1 VTQDTG
7 PAPAP
12 SSGPPAR
19 RGSGWRARAQ
29 AIPRW
34 LATGRRASVTGAC
47 AAALLLIV
55 LWSGTG
61 YVYQSLAPAALAPPA
76 AAATDPAELKRQI
89 QRAETRRRQLQ
100 AKLARLAPRG
110 TYVVIDQTHNRLTLR
125 KDDEVLLQAV
135 CSAGSGMVLKE
146 GAAGKGRTWVFDT
159 PRGKFQVLSKIENPV
174 WRKPDWA
181 FVEEGQPI
189 PTNAAERFEY
199 GTLGEYALYF
209 GNGYMIH
216 GTLYERLLGRS
227 VTHGCIRLGREDLR
241 KVWAMVPVGTPI
253 FVY

>member
-1 VTQDTG
+1 MTQET
-7 PAPAP
+7 APAP
-12 SSGPPAR
+12 VPSPEPPPEQAAPAAY
-19 RGSGWRARAQ
+19 GRARQIA
-29 AIPRW
+29 RW
-34 LATGRRASVTGAC
+34 LLTGRRAYGTVATVVVLL
-47 AAALLLIV
+47 ALLF
-55 LWSGTG
+55 WSGTG
-61 YVYQSLAPAALAPPA
+61 YVYEPLTPPAPPA
-76 AAATDPAELKRQI
+76 SAADTDPAALKRQI
-89 QRAETRRRQLQ
+89 QRLQTRQRQLR

-110 TYVVIDQTHNRLTLR
+110 TYVVIDQTLNRLTLH
-125 KDDEVLLQAV
+125 KDDEVTFEAV

-146 GAAGKGRTWVFDT
+146 GATGRTWVFDT

>member
-1 VTQDTG
+1 MEPGRFRTQ
-7 PAPAP
+7 
-12 SSGPPAR
+12 
-19 RGSGWRARAQ
+19 
-29 AIPRW
+29 
-34 LATGRRASVTGAC
+34 
-47 AAALLLIV
+47 
-55 LWSGTG
+55 
-61 YVYQSLAPAALAPPA
+61 
-76 AAATDPAELKRQI
+76 
-89 QRAETRRRQLQ
+89 
-100 AKLARLAPRG
+100 PRG

-125 KDDEVLLQAV
+125 RDDEVVLEAV

-146 GAAGKGRTWVFDT
+146 GATGRTWVFDT

-227 VTHGCIRLGREDLR
+227 VTHGCIRLGRDDLR

>member
-1 VTQDTG
+1 MTQDTSS
-7 PAPAP
+7 APAP
-12 SSGPPAR
+12 PSGPPAQAAPASH
-19 RGSGWRARAQ
+19 GRARTIA
-29 AIPRW
+29 RG
-34 LATGRRASVTGAC
+34 LVTGRRAYGT
-47 AAALLLIV
+47 AAAAAILLAL
-55 LWSGTG
+55 LFWSGTG
-61 YVYQSLAPAALAPPA
+61 YVYEPLTPLAPAAPA
-76 AAATDPAELKRQI
+76 AAETDPAALKRQI
-89 QRAETRRRQLQ
+89 QRLQTRQRQLQ

-110 TYVVIDQTHNRLTLR
+110 TYVVIDQTHNRLALR
-125 KDDEVLLQAV
+125 KDDEVVLQAV

-146 GAAGKGRTWVFDT
+146 GATGRTWVFDT

-227 VTHGCIRLGREDLR
+227 VTHGCIRLGRDDLR
-241 KVWAMVPVGTPI
+241 KVWAKVPIGTPI